1 MTIAPAT
8 PGSRQKIHYLV
19 AVSGLAALSWEVLW
33 QIKSS
38 LALGVSAWG
47 TAITLA
53 ATMGGLSLGS
63 LLMSRWLHRHPTA
76 APLRVY
82 GVMEII
88 VGLAGLT
95 LGTAFQAVEN
105 LDTVIYATN
114 PATAPFL
121 HLLSIVAILG
131 IPTLCMGGTLP
142 IFGQIARQFQTSIAV
157 LYGLN
162 TLGAASGALL
172 VAFLLL
178 PWLGVAHTGMVIAA
192 INIALGLYV
201 MRLPA
206 PTITLEAAPDTA
218 IATHATIPQFGT
230 ATTYAPTYAIVAL
243 TGFATLALEVA
254 WFRSFTCAFRSTTGA
269 FAVMLAAVLIAL
281 GIAARVT
288 PTLKRLGYPLGGI
301 IAWAGILIIAV
312 TPVIERFDQ
321 LSSPADPTLLY
332 LNWFFVTFVAI
343 CAPVTLLGVAL
354 PWLLDNQCN
363 ASRRIGRLY
372 AVNTLAAIAG
382 SLGAAWLLLP
392 TIGFAHTAWLIGALV
407 AFMGL
412 AIAPSTRRIKLAT
425 ISAAILMLA
434 VIFDSGIGTVRIQ
447 GPRYAQQGPLR
458 AVLGFYEGPD
468 TTASVTEYASGARML
483 VLNGASA
490 SGQMASG
497 HIAYDHYLTWMGRL
511 PMVAHPQPKN
521 AMVICFGTG
530 QTANA
535 VRQENPES
543 LDIVDINKHVFQLA
557 PLFTSNENVLG
568 DPRTRAVVMDGRAF
582 MRRTDKLYDVI
593 TLEPMPPTQA
603 GVNALYSQEF
613 YQRARSKL
621 VPGGIIAQ
629 WLPLHGVA
637 YPYSAS
643 IARTF
648 QQTFPNAILW
658 IDPISIT
665 DGILLGSTD
674 ANVDLTT
681 AWPGLNRA
689 SPGRNLSGDEVRQA
703 VALNRTE
710 LARYA
715 AHGAIISDD
724 NQLLAYGSAVAA
736 SFVGT
741 IGSENLTILNAI
753 KAATP

>member
-1 MTIAPAT
+1 MSIAPAT
-8 PGSRQKIHYLV
+8 PGSRQKVHYLV
-19 AVSGLAALSWEVLW
+19 AVSGLAALSWEVIW

-63 LLMSRWLHRHPTA
+63 LLMSRWLHRHPA
-76 APLRVY
+76 ASPLHVY

-95 LGTAFQAVEN
+95 LSTAFQAVEN
-105 LDTVIYATN
+105 FDTVMYATN

-121 HLLSIVAILG
+121 HLLSIVAVLG

-142 IFGQIARQFQTSIAV
+142 VFGLIARQFQTSIAI

-178 PWLGVAHTGMVIAA
+178 PWLGVAHTGLVIAA

-201 MRLPA
+201 MRLTA
-206 PTITLEAAPDTA
+206 PTAALNTTIAERTA
-218 IATHATIPQFGT
+218 ITPQFGT
-230 ATTYAPTYAIVAL
+230 ATTYAVVAI

-254 WFRSFTCAFRSTTGA
+254 WFRSFTAAFRSTTGA

-281 GIAARVT
+281 GVAARVT
-288 PTLKRLGYPLGGI
+288 PTLKRLGHPLGGI
-301 IAWAGILIIAV
+301 IAWAGILIIAA
-312 TPVIERFDQ
+312 TPVIERFD
-321 LSSPADPTLLY
+321 LVPGSDDPVLLY
-332 LNWFFVTFVAI
+332 INWFFMTFMTI

-354 PWLLDNQCN
+354 PWLLDDQNGGS
-363 ASRRIGRLY
+363 SRVGRLY
-372 AVNTLAAIAG
+372 AVNTLTAIAG
-382 SLGAAWLLLP
+382 SLSAAWLLLP
-392 TIGFAHTAWLIGALV
+392 TIGFAHTAWLVGALV
-407 AFMGL
+407 AILGLTTMPSGLRAKMG
-412 AIAPSTRRIKLAT
+412 T
-425 ISAAILMLA
+425 ISAAVLMLA
-434 VIFDSGIGTVRIQ
+434 ILFDSGIGTTRIQ
-447 GPRYAQQGPLR
+447 GPRYAKQGELR

-497 HIAYDHYLTWMGRL
+497 HVPYDHYLLWMGRL
-511 PMVAHPQPKN
+511 PMVAHPHPKN

-568 DPRTRAVVMDGRAF
+568 DPRTRAIVMDGRAF
-582 MRRTDKLYDVI
+582 MRRTTKQYDVI

-621 VPGGIIAQ
+621 TPGGVIAQ

-637 YPYSAS
+637 FPYSAS

-658 IDPISIT
+658 IDPVSIT

-674 ANVDLTT
+674 DSVDLTT
-681 AWPGLNRA
+681 AWPGLSRT
-689 SPGRNLSGDEVRQA
+689 SPGRNLSDVEVRQA

-710 LARYA
+710 LAHYA
-715 AHGAIISDD
+715 AHGDIISDD
-724 NQLLAYGSAVAA
+724 NQLLAYGAAVAA
-736 SFVGT
+736 SFGGT
-741 IGSENLTILNAI
+741 IGSQNLTILHEI

>member
-1 MTIAPAT
+1 MSIAPAT
-8 PGSRQKIHYLV
+8 SGSRQKIHYLV
-19 AVSGLAALSWEVLW
+19 AVSGLAALSWEVIW

-63 LLMSRWLHRHPTA
+63 LLMSRWLHRHPTT

-95 LGTAFQAVEN
+95 LGAAFQAVEN
-105 LDTVIYATN
+105 FDTVIYAAN

-121 HLLSIVAILG
+121 HLLSIVAVLG

-142 IFGQIARQFQTSIAV
+142 VFGQIARQFQTSIAV

-206 PTITLEAAPDTA
+206 SVIAPDTA
-218 IATHATIPQFGT
+218 ITTHAAAPQFST
-230 ATTYAPTYAIVAL
+230 ATTYAIVAL

-254 WFRSFTCAFRSTTGA
+254 WFRSFTAAFRSTTGA

-312 TPVIERFDQ
+312 TPLIERFDQ
-321 LSSPADPTLLY
+321 LSSPADPALLY

-343 CAPVTLLGVAL
+343 FAPVTLLGVAL
-354 PWLLDNQCN
+354 PWLLDDQGG
-363 ASRRIGRLY
+363 ASPRIGRLY

-382 SLGAAWLLLP
+382 SLSAAWLLLP
-392 TIGFAHTAWLIGALV
+392 TIGFAHTAWLVGALV
-407 AFMGL
+407 AVMGL
-412 AIAPSTRRIKLAT
+412 ATAPSAGRVKLAT
-425 ISAAILMLA
+425 IGAAILMLA
-434 VIFDSGIGTVRIQ
+434 VMFDSGIGTTRIQ
-447 GPRYAQQGPLR
+447 GPRYAKQGELR

-497 HIAYDHYLTWMGRL
+497 HVAYDHYLLWMGRL
-511 PMVAHPQPKN
+511 PMVAHPHPKN

-568 DPRTRAVVMDGRAF
+568 DPRTRAIVMDGRAF

-621 VPGGIIAQ
+621 APGGVIAQ

-674 ANVDLTT
+674 ASVDLTT
-681 AWPGLNRA
+681 AWPGLNRT

-703 VALNRTE
+703 VALNRTD

-715 AHGAIISDD
+715 AHGDIISDD
-724 NQLLAYGSAVAA
+724 NQLLAYGAAVAA